1 VADITSPESLAKV
14 RATKKALKAKAKAK
28 AASTGT
34 GG

>member
-14 RATKKALKAKAKAK
+14 RATKKALKAKAKA
-28 AASTGT
+28 ASTGT